1 MTERFLNVPLRY
13 WILLFLIVGTLA
25 VYLPVK
31 DHEFLLYD
39 DYSYIV
45 KNYYIQPGVTWEN
58 IVWAFTSGY
67 AANWHPLTWLSHMLD
82 YQLFGL
88 NPTGH
93 HHHNVLLH
101 LLNSIFLFLVMRKM
115 TGAEWA
121 SAFVAAVF
129 ALHPLHV
136 ESVAWASE
144 RKDVLSALFWMLT
157 MGLYARYT
165 QKPGVGRYLLILLMF
180 VLGLLSKPMLVTLPF
195 VLLLLDYWPLRRF
208 GSPNNSP
215 GQPFAYLLL
224 EKVPLMLLSIGSSVV
239 TYHVQ
244 QEAGAVSTFDRL
256 PLEVRLGNAI
266 VSYLQYLGKTFWPT
280 DLAVFYPHPGDAL
293 SMTSVIVAGLALGGI
308 TTFVLIRIKR
318 SPYLAVGW
326 FWYLGTLVPVL
337 GIVQVGAQAMADRYM
352 YLPMIGLT
360 IMLGWLAVDL
370 AARPLGRRIVGVA
383 FVVAV
388 VSMTAVSMKQVGY
401 WYNTATLFQHAVD
414 VTERN
419 WVAHYNV
426 GLIHAK
432 EGRLEEAV
440 EHYTRTIEF
449 APRFTPVYYELGS
462 VLQRMGKHEEAIP
475 YFRISIERDSA
486 FAKAQMDLGVSLV
499 HVGKVE
505 DALRHFEAAYR
516 FSRWYGE
523 PHRMVGM
530 VLVERGEYNE
540 AMKYFRRALDAS
552 PQDSLLRSEVQ
563 RLRELMNKR
572 DNTTIKTR

>member
-93 HHHNVLLH
+93 HLHNVLLH
-101 LLNSIFLFLVMRKM
+101 LLNSILLFLVMRKM

-157 MGLYARYT
+157 MGAYVCYT
-165 QKPGVGRYLLILLMF
+165 QKPGVGRYLLVLLLF

-224 EKVPLMLLSIGSSVV
+224 EKAPLILLSIGFSVV

-280 DLAVFYPHPGDAL
+280 DLAV
-293 SMTSVIVAGLALGGI
+293 
-308 TTFVLIRIKR
+308 
-318 SPYLAVGW
+318 
-326 FWYLGTLVPVL
+326 
-337 GIVQVGAQAMADRYM
+337 
-352 YLPMIGLT
+352 
-360 IMLGWLAVDL
+360 
-370 AARPLGRRIVGVA
+370 
-383 FVVAV
+383 
-388 VSMTAVSMKQVGY
+388 
-401 WYNTATLFQHAVD
+401 
-414 VTERN
+414 
-419 WVAHYNV
+419 
-426 GLIHAK
+426 
-432 EGRLEEAV
+432 
-440 EHYTRTIEF
+440 
-449 APRFTPVYYELGS
+449 
-462 VLQRMGKHEEAIP
+462 
-475 YFRISIERDSA
+475 
-486 FAKAQMDLGVSLV
+486 
-499 HVGKVE
+499 
-505 DALRHFEAAYR
+505 
-516 FSRWYGE
+516 
-523 PHRMVGM
+523 
-530 VLVERGEYNE
+530 
-540 AMKYFRRALDAS
+540 
-552 PQDSLLRSEVQ
+552 
-563 RLRELMNKR
+563 
-572 DNTTIKTR
+572 